1 MDAEALSRT
10 ALLLGSDAVG
20 LLAGAH
26 VLVVGV
32 GGVGAYAAEVVAR
45 SGVGAITLVDGD
57 TVAPSNLN
65 RQLPALVSTL
75 GEPKVEVMRRR
86 VLDILSL
93 IHI

>member
-10 ALLLGSDAVG
+10 ALLLGSDALG

-45 SGVGAITLVDGD
+45 SGVRCDYA
-57 TVAPSNLN
+57 
-65 RQLPALVSTL
+65 R
-75 GEPKVEVMRRR
+75 
-86 VLDILSL
+86 
-93 IHI
+93 